1 MWIISTRNSGLRR
14 LAVSNLH
21 KISPCGSCHETS
33 ISKLDGNKSSPP
45 VNTPQT
51 PLLPQPFLGLGK
63 TFIEINSDILFDRPN
78 TAALLFFF
86 LLSCRCCSF
95 STHCRRKGAS
105 CGNIMLICRH
115 EELGLTWVWQNLFG
129 LVFAMRVEAGK
140 CGFLGNETDLKSVV
154 VASPA
159 LEGLFW
165 TVLCLIL
172 TTFNLRL
179 V

>member
-1 MWIISTRNSGLRR
+1 MWIISTRNSGLWR

-105 CGNIMLICRH
+105 CGTIMLICRH
-115 EELGLTWVWQNLFG
+115 EELGLTWVWQKP
-129 LVFAMRVEAGK
+129 VWSRVCHASRSGK
-140 CGFLGNETDLKSVV
+140 MWISGQWNRLEISCSCFSSIGGPVLDCSV
-154 VASPA
+154 
-159 LEGLFW
+159 LDFDH
-165 TVLCLIL
+165 
-172 TTFNLRL
+172 F
-179 V
+179 